1 MTMKTL
7 SRRLTAPKRCLLLW
21 LCLLF
26 APLAALA
33 QQYVV
38 DPLFADSVNCYRVV
52 LKDSVWKEA
61 TDKQR
66 QVLTLSKGT
75 VIQVDTCKKS
85 NLSSYLIFDHGNW
98 SYRISRS
105 DLKWSELNPA
115 ETENPLPLKQRLRHS
130 KLGKF
135 FSSYGPCWLVVGLLA
150 FVYILFFVT
159 VKFPRADLILSLPM
173 IVPVCLLL
181 VAAVEIGG
189 YALLG
194 GDVFWWCDY
203 DRYGFFG
210 SLWRVIPFVLVVAAQ
225 LYVIKIYD
233 AVLMV
238 AADLPDDDNG
248 IHLRSLVW
256 AFVLP
261 VPIAIVY
268 MIVVYWLLGWKGDAS
283 TMVLVLLMLGVFVG
297 GFVNTFRRN
306 INTYGAKLGVWV
318 SLFSIIYVIA
328 SLIAIGGLVYL
339 IIRLI
344 IQIIIALV
352 VLAILG
358 GSAGK
363 TVYRDGSGNLYEKD
377 TFGNLRRLK

>member
-1 MTMKTL
+1 MKHTM
-7 SRRLTAPKRCLLLW
+7 
-21 LCLLF
+21 
-26 APLAALA
+26 
-33 QQYVV
+33 
-38 DPLFADSVNCYRVV
+38 
-52 LKDSVWKEA
+52 
-61 TDKQR
+61 
-66 QVLTLSKGT
+66 
-75 VIQVDTCKKS
+75 
-85 NLSSYLIFDHGNW
+85 
-98 SYRISRS
+98 
-105 DLKWSELNPA
+105 
-115 ETENPLPLKQRLRHS
+115 LR
-130 KLGKF
+130 
-135 FSSYGPCWLVVGLLA
+135 W
-150 FVYILFFVT
+150 I
-159 VKFPRADLILSLPM
+159 
-173 IVPVCLLL
+173 CLLL